1 MALTLLLLLTTVFY
15 QNLGQQTRFRSR
27 HSLVPHLQS
36 TSKPMPTCL
45 LPNST
50 ESTAWFVSTVFLC
63 RYTRKKLTVLLDAYS
78 GALLFVAFLSEM
90 RQPLD
95 FWKAVFLAQA
105 FITVVYVFFGAFVRI
120 IPPRPYAG
128 TNKFRPTPTTAST
141 ATLLSPRLS
150 SHLVSKC

>member
-1 MALTLLLLLTTVFY
+1 
-15 QNLGQQTRFRSR
+15 
-27 HSLVPHLQS
+27 
-36 TSKPMPTCL
+36 MPTCL

-50 ESTAWFVSTVFLC
+50 ESTAWFVSTVFFR

-120 IPPRPYAG
+120 ISPLVPIPALTNLGLLLLRPVQLRYYHADCQ
-128 TNKFRPTPTTAST
+128 
-141 ATLLSPRLS
+141 AT
-150 SHLVSKC
+150 